1 MRIIETGITKEMLS
15 GDNHPQIKIVD
26 KLYTVDDRQ
35 KTFEKIQKVQ
45 SNDELEE
52 NEKTRQIY
60 ELALGKE
67 AADEIM
73 NLDLSVEKTIYL
85 SYCIMGAITGEE
97 PDKLMQEVKNSK
109 N

>member
-26 KLYTVDDRQ
+26 RLYTVDDRQ
-35 KTFEKIQKVQ
+35 KTFEKIQEVQ
-45 SNDELEE
+45 KNEELEE

-67 AADEIM
+67 ATEEIM

-85 SYCIMGAITGEE
+85 SYCIMGAITGED
-97 PDKLMQEVKNSK
+97 PDKLLNEARNPKN
-109 N
+109 

>member
-26 KLYTVDDRQ
+26 RLYTVDDRQ
-35 KTFEKIQKVQ
+35 KTFEKIQEIQK
-45 SNDELEE
+45 NEELEE

-67 AADEIM
+67 ATEEIM

-85 SYCIMGAITGEE
+85 SYCIMGAITGED
-97 PDKLMQEVKNSK
+97 PDKLLNEARNPKN
-109 N
+109 